1 MNATER
7 TEEGR
12 ESVTARDE
20 IDELITDGEL
30 DLDTLKEMAQ
40 GVRRTMR
47 KAKHFSRQDRPLKRS
62 RRMALQ
68 SLDNLVSLAS
78 FKKGIEE
85 EDWSDLAGST
95 TALLQS
101 LDPFL
106 SFYQSHGKLPDVE
119 LQEAL
124 AYVLYVGVV
133 EGRIDLGDDLEMSRD
148 TPRGRY
154 P

>member
-1 MNATER
+1 MNAAER

-12 ESVTARDE
+12 ELVTAKDE

-30 DLDTLKEMAQ
+30 DLNTLKDMAQ

-47 KAKHFSRQDRPLKRS
+47 KAKHFSRQDRPLQRS

-68 SLDNLVSLAS
+68 ALDNMESLSS
-78 FKKGIEE
+78 FKNGLEE
-85 EDWSDLAGST
+85 NDWSDLAEST
-95 TALLQS
+95 TGLLQS
-101 LDPFL
+101 MDPFL
-106 SFYQSHGKLPDVE
+106 SFYQSHGKLPDIE